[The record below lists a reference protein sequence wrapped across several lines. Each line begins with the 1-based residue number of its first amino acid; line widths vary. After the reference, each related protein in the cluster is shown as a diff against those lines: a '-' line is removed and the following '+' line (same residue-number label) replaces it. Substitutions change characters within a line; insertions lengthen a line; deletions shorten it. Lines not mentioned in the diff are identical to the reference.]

1 MPHWM
6 RHILSDKTVDRFVRY
21 GVNVFGIDPTLDKFE
36 IANKAIEATE
46 DLFFNKMEIPR
57 TLSEIGVTE
66 EFFDEMA
73 TQATGRGGMYVPLTK
88 EEVIEIYKAAL

>member
-1 MPHWM
+1 M

-21 GVNVFGIDPTLDKFE
+21 GVNVFGIDPSLDKYE

-46 DLFFNKMEIPR
+46 DLFFNKMEMPR
-57 TLSEIGVTE
+57 TLTEIGMTDE
-66 EFFDEMA
+66 YFDEMA
-73 TQATGRGGMYVPLTK
+73 TQATARPMGMYVPLTK